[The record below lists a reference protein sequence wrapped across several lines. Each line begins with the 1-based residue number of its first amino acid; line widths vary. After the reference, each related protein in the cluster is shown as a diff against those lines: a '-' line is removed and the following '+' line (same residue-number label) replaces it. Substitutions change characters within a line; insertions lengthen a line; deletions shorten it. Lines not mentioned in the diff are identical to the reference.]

1 MQIQIF
7 QSREALHRAVADRF
21 ISAVK
26 ANPKMVLGLSTGS
39 SPLDTYA
46 NLVRDHQQNGTDYSK
61 IHTFNLDEYV
71 GLKGSHP
78 QSYRYFMN
86 AHLFHHLNI
95 PMPQTHV
102 PAGVGDLEAE
112 CERYEKEIQECGGI
126 DLQLLGLG
134 TNGHIGFNE
143 PGTSFD
149 SRTHVVNLLEET
161 IDANARF
168 FSGKEEVPT
177 KAVTMGIQTIMEA
190 RQIALLAYGSKKAA
204 PIRDAVNGPITE
216 SMPASLLQNHA
227 DVTLYLDEEAAAL
240 L

>member
-21 ISAVK
+21 IAAVK
-26 ANPKMVLGLSTGS
+26 ANPQSVLGLSTGS
-39 SPLDTYA
+39 SPLETYA
-46 NLVRDHQQNGTDYSK
+46 NLVRDHQRNGTDYSK

-71 GLKGSHP
+71 GLSGSHP

-86 AHLFHHLNI
+86 AHLFRHLNI
-95 PMPQTHV
+95 PIAQTHV
-102 PAGVGDLEAE
+102 PTGVGDLEKE
-112 CERYEKEIQECGGI
+112 CERYEKEILEQGGI

-149 SRTHVVNLLEET
+149 SRTHVISLLKET
-161 IDANARF
+161 IEANARF

-177 KAVTMGIQTIMEA
+177 KAITMGIQSIMDA
-190 RQIALLAYGSKKAA
+190 RQIVLLAYGSKKAA

-216 SMPASLLQNHA
+216 TMPASILQNHP
-227 DVTLYLDEEAAAL
+227 DVTLYLDEEAASL

>member
-7 QSREALHRAVADRF
+7 QSREALHRAVADSF

-71 GLKGSHP
+71 GLTGSHP

-86 AHLFHHLNI
+86 AHLFRHLNI
-95 PMPQTHV
+95 PMAQTHV
-102 PAGVGDLEAE
+102 PAGVGDLVEE
-112 CERYEKEIQECGGI
+112 CERYENEIQVRGGI

-149 SRTHVVNLLEET
+149 SRTHVVSLLKET
-161 IDANARF
+161 IEANARF

-216 SMPASLLQNHA
+216 SMPASLLQKHA

>member
-46 NLVRDHQQNGTDYSK
+46 NLVRDRQQNGTDYSK

-71 GLKGSHP
+71 GLTGSHP

-86 AHLFHHLNI
+86 AHLFQQLNI
-95 PMPQTHV
+95 PMEQTHV
-102 PAGVGDLEAE
+102 PAGVGDLEEE
-112 CERYEKEIQECGGI
+112 CKRYEKEIQECGGI